1 MQPRNPECIRIC
13 SFFSVLLLLIPG
25 SVLAQSSTESKAQP
39 PAAASASTSEQ
50 RSEQRAAR
58 ALESVRQNPL
68 DLHEF
73 LRQMPKGA
81 DLHNHLAG
89 AVCAE
94 SWIRDGTDDL
104 LCVDLA
110 TLSFF
115 KTQAMTR
122 SIPPQPVCG
131 EGHVAASRTLQDQ
144 HLYDSLIDAFSMR
157 SFVPSAGDSNHDHF
171 FNSFAKFFA
180 VDPRHTGAWLDE
192 VSSRAAA
199 QNEQYLELMD
209 TPPFAHTIEI
219 ANEIGW
225 QDDLAKFRQALLD
238 RGLRDDVAVA
248 RAHWDQAEALR
259 NERQHCGLPAVAD
272 QHATAGK
279 PGASAGCKVEIRF
292 LYQVLRGFPKQQVFA
307 QALLGFE
314 VATVDPRVPGI
325 NFVMPEDGYTS
336 MTDCA
341 LQMQMI
347 DFLHSLYPKVRITL
361 HAGELAPGL
370 VTREGLCCHVRLAID
385 EGHAERIGHGVDLM
399 YEDRPYDLLKEM
411 AAKHVMVEINLTSND
426 VILGIAGNSHPFQL
440 YRKFGVPIA
449 LSTDDE
455 GVSRIDLTHEYVR
468 AVETYGLHYADLK
481 KLVRTGIEHSFLPGE
496 SLWEKQDDFS
506 RANAACSREP
516 LGAEKPTAD
525 CAAFL
530 KSSERAQQQWE
541 LERRFH
547 AFEST
552 F

>member
-1 MQPRNPECIRIC
+1 MGSLGLKYLALAACLAMLIVSNSVGAQQPK
-13 SFFSVLLLLIPG
+13 SSATQAPG
-25 SVLAQSSTESKAQP
+25 RQSAEVS
-39 PAAASASTSEQ
+39 ASAD
-50 RSEQRAAR
+50 QRAAR

-68 DLHEF
+68 ELYEF

-89 AVCAE
+89 AVYAE
-94 SWIRDGTDDL
+94 SWIRDGADDA

-110 TLSFF
+110 TLAFF

-131 EGHVAASRTLQDQ
+131 EGHVAASRAFEDQ
-144 HLYDSLIDAFSMR
+144 HLYDSLVDAFSMR
-157 SFVPSAGDSNHDHF
+157 AFVPSAGTSGHDHF
-171 FNSFAKFFA
+171 FNSFAKFLA

-192 VSSRAAA
+192 VSARAAA

-209 TPPFAHTIEI
+209 TPPFAHTIQI

-225 QDDLAKFRQALLD
+225 QDDLAKFREALLD

-248 RAHWDQAEALR
+248 LAHWDQAEALR
-259 NERQHCGLPAVAD
+259 NERQHCIAS
-272 QHATAGK
+272 ATAGAQSGA
-279 PGASAGCKVEIRF
+279 PGPPAPSAGCRVEIRF

-314 VATVDPRVPGI
+314 VASVDPRVPGI
-325 NFVMPEDGYTS
+325 NFVMPEDCYIC
-336 MTDCA
+336 MNDYA
-341 LQMQMI
+341 LQMRMI
-347 DFLHSLYPKVRITL
+347 DFLHNLYPKVRITL
-361 HAGELAPGL
+361 HAGEIAPGL
-370 VTREGLCCHVRLAID
+370 VTYEGLCCHIRLAID

-426 VILGIAGNSHPFQL
+426 LILGITGDAHPFPL
-440 YRKFGVPIA
+440 YRKFGVPVA

-468 AVETYGLHYADLK
+468 SVQTYDLHYADLK
-481 KLVRTGIEHSFLPGE
+481 KLVRTSLEHSFLRGD
-496 SLWEKQDDFS
+496 SLWEKPDDFS
-506 RANAACSREP
+506 RANLACSGDS
-516 LGAEKPTAD
+516 LGSEKPSAG
-525 CAAFL
+525 CAAFV
-530 KSSERAQQQWE
+530 KTSERAQQQWE
-541 LERRFH
+541 LERRFRK
-547 AFEST
+547 FEST

>member
-1 MQPRNPECIRIC
+1 MGSLGLKYLALAACLAMLIVSNSVGAQQPK
-13 SFFSVLLLLIPG
+13 SSATQAPG
-25 SVLAQSSTESKAQP
+25 RQSAEVS
-39 PAAASASTSEQ
+39 ASAD
-50 RSEQRAAR
+50 QRAAR

-68 DLHEF
+68 ELYEF

-89 AVCAE
+89 AVYAE
-94 SWIRDGTDDL
+94 SWIRDGADDA

-110 TLSFF
+110 TLAFF

-131 EGHVAASRTLQDQ
+131 EGHVAASRAFEDQ
-144 HLYDSLIDAFSMR
+144 HLYDSLVDAFSMR
-157 SFVPSAGDSNHDHF
+157 AFVPSAGTSGHDHF
-171 FNSFAKFFA
+171 FNSFAKFLA

-192 VSSRAAA
+192 VSARAAA

-209 TPPFAHTIEI
+209 TPPFAHTIQI

-225 QDDLAKFRQALLD
+225 QDDLAKFREALLD

-248 RAHWDQAEALR
+248 LAHWDQAEALR
-259 NERQHCGLPAVAD
+259 NERQHCIAS
-272 QHATAGK
+272 ATAGAQSGA
-279 PGASAGCKVEIRF
+279 PGPPAPSAGCRVEIRF

-314 VATVDPRVPGI
+314 VASVDPRVPGI
-325 NFVMPEDGYTS
+325 NFVMPEDCYIC
-336 MTDCA
+336 MNDYA
-341 LQMQMI
+341 LQMRMI
-347 DFLHSLYPKVRITL
+347 DFLHNLYPKVRITL
-361 HAGELAPGL
+361 HAGEIAPGL
-370 VTREGLCCHVRLAID
+370 VSYEGLCCHIRLAID

-426 VILGIAGNSHPFQL
+426 LILGITGDAHPFPL
-440 YRKFGVPIA
+440 YRKFGVPVA

-468 AVETYGLHYADLK
+468 SVQTYDLHYADLK
-481 KLVRTGIEHSFLPGE
+481 KLVRTSLEHSFLRGD
-496 SLWEKQDDFS
+496 SLWEKPDDFS
-506 RANAACSREP
+506 RANLACSGDS
-516 LGAEKPTAD
+516 LGSEKPSAG

-530 KSSERAQQQWE
+530 KTNERAQQQWE
-541 LERRFH
+541 LERRFRK
-547 AFEST
+547 FEST

>member
-1 MQPRNPECIRIC
+1 MRFRDFKYLALAALLAMFIAAR
-13 SFFSVLLLLIPG
+13 SVP
-25 SVLAQSSTESKAQP
+25 AQSPKTSTTHTQAVQSNAIAQT
-39 PAAASASTSEQ
+39 AG
-50 RSEQRAAR
+50 EQRAAR
-58 ALESVRQNPL
+58 ALESVRHNPL
-68 DLHEF
+68 ELHEF

-89 AVCAE
+89 AVYAE
-94 SWIRDGTDDL
+94 SWIRDGADDA

-110 TLSFF
+110 TLAFF

-122 SIPPQPVCG
+122 SLPPQPVCG
-131 EGHVAASRTLQDQ
+131 EGHVAASHALEDQ
-144 HLYDSLIDAFSMR
+144 HLYDSLVDAFSMR
-157 SFVPSAGDSNHDHF
+157 AFVPSAGTSGHDHF
-171 FNSFAKFFA
+171 FNSFAKFLA

-192 VSSRAAA
+192 LSARAAA

-209 TPPFAHTIEI
+209 TPPFAHTIQI

-248 RAHWDQAEALR
+248 LAHWDQAEALR
-259 NERQHCGLPAVAD
+259 NERQHCIAS
-272 QHATAGK
+272 ATAGAQSGA
-279 PGASAGCKVEIRF
+279 PGPPAPSAGCRVEIRF

-314 VATVDPRVPGI
+314 VASIDPRVPGI
-325 NFVMPEDGYTS
+325 NFVMPEDCYIC
-336 MTDCA
+336 MNDYA
-341 LQMQMI
+341 LQMRMI
-347 DFLHSLYPKVRITL
+347 DFLHNLYPKVRITL
-361 HAGELAPGL
+361 HAGEIAPGL
-370 VTREGLCCHVRLAID
+370 VTYEGLCCHIRLAID

-426 VILGIAGNSHPFQL
+426 LILGITGDAHPFPL
-440 YRKFGVPIA
+440 YRKFGVPVA

-468 AVETYGLHYADLK
+468 SVQTYDLHYADLK
-481 KLVRTGIEHSFLPGE
+481 KLVRTSLEHSFLRGD
-496 SLWEKQDDFS
+496 SLWEKPDDFS
-506 RANAACSREP
+506 RANLACSGDS
-516 LGAEKPTAD
+516 LGSEKPSAS
-525 CAAFL
+525 CAAFV
-530 KSSERAQQQWE
+530 KTSERAQQQWE
-541 LERRFH
+541 LERRFRK
-547 AFEST
+547 FEST